1 MNPIT
6 SVLQVPKQSGKKKP
20 ATKAQALAAV
30 RKTSQRVRDDEREA
44 DEHRVERN
52 DAICDAAEF
61 APATEI
67 AEAAEIKQSYI
78 SRVIRSG
85 GRPGSGTAIERARD
99 GETARA

>member
-1 MNPIT
+1 MAKGN
-6 SVLQVPKQSGKKKP
+6 GKKKP
-20 ATKAQALAAV
+20 QSKEEALERV
-30 RKTSQRVRDDEREA
+30 KETSQRVRDDERETEE
-44 DEHRVERN
+44 DRVERN

-85 GRPGSGTAIERARD
+85 GRPGSGSAVDRRRD
-99 GETARA
+99 GEATRT